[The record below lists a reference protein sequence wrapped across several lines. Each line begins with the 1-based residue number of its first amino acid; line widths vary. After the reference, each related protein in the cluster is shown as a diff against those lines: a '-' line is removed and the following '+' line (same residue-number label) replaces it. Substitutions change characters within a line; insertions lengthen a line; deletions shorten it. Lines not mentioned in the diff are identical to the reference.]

1 MNGTSN
7 TVSVPF
13 SDLIKESYNYMF
25 EYSDYLDDYLDECCG
40 DDDNNSKSKNK
51 KDENKNET
59 ETKNTEVF
67 GVSSVNND
75 NRDLE
80 DEIEMGGE

>member
-25 EYSDYLDDYLDECCG
+25 EYSDYLDECCG

-51 KDENKNET
+51 KDENDNENKNEN

-67 GVSSVNND
+67 GVSCVNND